1 MIYYFKMSHL
11 YSLFCGF
18 ASGFLLVLSG
28 TETSFPLKE
37 IKKKKDNI
45 SFLSEG
51 GAPNTCYLIP
61 VL

>member
-11 YSLFCGF
+11 YSLFCGL

-37 IKKKKDNI
+37 IKKTT
-45 SFLSEG
+45 SLSQ
-51 GAPNTCYLIP
+51 
-61 VL
+61 